1 MEKEYFRIME
11 KPYFY
16 LFKEISNLM
25 ALLSELQEKLILV
38 QQEAE
43 ELYISADFDPEI
55 GSSAS

>member
-1 MEKEYFRIME
+1 MEKA
-11 KPYFY
+11 YFY

-25 ALLSELQEKLILV
+25 DLLSDLQEKLVLV

-55 GSSAS
+55 DSSAS